1 MNEQQRPTID
11 DMIEGVMLAI
21 QDELVP
27 YLSNDKA
34 VAAAAMMT
42 SVLQGVRQ
50 LLPVRLAAQIEEH
63 NDMTRTLREIG
74 RLLQEVRSPEADR
87 IRERVAAHGHL
98 PNLPP
103 PPDLAAV
110 ERAHHRLS
118 RALESCI
125 ADLDAIQRA
134 GGPDG
139 AAADAGLAAI
149 RAHLAP
155 RYLRTMAA
163 LHVGEGFVG
172 RG

>member
-1 MNEQQRPTID
+1 MNEQQRPSID

-27 YLSNDKA
+27 YLSNEKA

-63 NDMTRTLREIG
+63 NDMTRTLREVA
-74 RLLQEVRSPEADR
+74 RLLDGVTGPEADR

-98 PNLPP
+98 PDLPP
-103 PPDLAAV
+103 PPDTDAV
-110 ERAHHRLS
+110 ERAHHHLS
-118 RALESCI
+118 RALEASI
-125 ADLDAIQRA
+125 ADLDVIQRA

-139 AAADAGLAAI
+139 AVADAALATI

-163 LHVGEGFVG
+163 MHVGEGFVG